1 MAAYCEFRKMPHS
14 MLKFFFDGELLNG
27 SETPVDLDMEEE
39 DIIDV
44 REK

>member
-14 MLKFFFDGELLNG
+14 TLKFFFDGELLKG

>member
-14 MLKFFFDGELLNG
+14 RLKFFFDGELLKG